1 MVIECKAHVIA
12 VMVILRFTFNNLQS
26 NVTLLDSV
34 PMRLVALRTTVY
46 VVLEVVLKLQ
56 FIVDSV
62 TSSQSVFGALFGL
75 MSIVALSVEGIYTV
89 DEFPYCNKKKK
100 KYREKY
106 NKQQKL
112 IRTRI
117 KTLFFYSYVGVG
129 R

>member
-1 MVIECKAHVIA
+1 MVIECRAQVNT

-75 MSIVALSVEGIYTV
+75 ISTVVLSIEGMYTV
-89 DEFPYCNKKKK
+89 NEFPYCNKMG
-100 KYREKY
+100 E
-106 NKQQKL
+106 
-112 IRTRI
+112 I
-117 KTLFFYSYVGVG
+117 
-129 R
+129 

>member
-62 TSSQSVFGALFGL
+62 TSSQSVFGVFFGL
-75 MSIVALSVEGIYTV
+75 ISIVALSIEGMYNI
-89 DEFPYCNKKKK
+89 DEFPYCNKMG
-100 KYREKY
+100 E
-106 NKQQKL
+106 
-112 IRTRI
+112 I
-117 KTLFFYSYVGVG
+117 
-129 R
+129 

>member
-46 VVLEVVLKLQ
+46 VVLEVVLNLQ

-62 TSSQSVFGALFGL
+62 TSSQSVFGVFFGL
-75 MSIVALSVEGIYTV
+75 ISTFALSIEGMYTV
-89 DEFPYCNKKKK
+89 DEFPYCNKMG
-100 KYREKY
+100 E
-106 NKQQKL
+106 
-112 IRTRI
+112 I
-117 KTLFFYSYVGVG
+117 
-129 R
+129 